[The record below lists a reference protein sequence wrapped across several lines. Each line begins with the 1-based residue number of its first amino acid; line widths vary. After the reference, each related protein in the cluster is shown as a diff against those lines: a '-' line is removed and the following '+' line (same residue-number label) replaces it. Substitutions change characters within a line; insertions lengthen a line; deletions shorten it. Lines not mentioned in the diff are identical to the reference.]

1 MAGLTKKQMTSANGL
16 RIGSNAGTNFY
27 VGGGDKKA
35 GLQPTTN
42 KGYMFGIAMRVHP
55 TRNTQANYGSPNVIM
70 GLKHTRVP
78 HKALK
83 NIGSTYTPNTYFKL
97 P

>member
-16 RIGSNAGTNFY
+16 RIGSNASTNIY
-27 VGGGDKKA
+27 QGGGDKKA

-42 KGYMFGIAMRVHP
+42 KGYMFKIAMEVHP
-55 TRNTQANYGSPNVIM
+55 TRNTQANYGSPTVIM

-83 NIGSTYTPNTYFKL
+83 NVGSTYSPNTYFKIY
-97 P
+97 